1 MEAPGQETTQTSHIS
16 RTLRAH
22 EIGEDN
28 SVAKHR
34 KDRPR
39 RRGIRRWWWTA
50 PVVILLAVIG
60 TGGYLLVGAA
70 RINAEIARI
79 PGLHHLLPTPKK
91 GADKAT
97 MNILLVGSTDR
108 CALKVQ
114 NPAYGL
120 CQDGVDGINSDIL
133 MVLHLDPNRHSVS
146 IISIPRD
153 LLVPNARAT
162 GANKVDAGLVEG
174 PDQLITAVE
183 EDFGIPIQHF
193 VELNF
198 ETFANVVNDLG
209 GVRMYFPM
217 PVYDAESGLDVTAP
231 GCRYLNGVEAL
242 QVVRARHLQY
252 DPPGGGYSISDPS
265 SWPQDPL
272 SDLSRIT
279 RTHEFLRVLATAVS
293 KRGLDNPFTDESLLS
308 DLAPQ
313 LQVDPGLSLS
323 TMVNLAVTYHAA
335 NPYSSLQLTLPV
347 VVDANLDYQYEGN
360 DLGNVEFPDEPQDQ
374 VAIDSVLGVNYNT
387 DTMTGLPLPRTT
399 GIRVAVEN
407 GTDTP
412 GQAATTAADLREL
425 GYSIA
430 SVGSI
435 TPVGPESETL
445 VEYGSHAPAVEAD
458 AERVARSFTGA
469 VITAY
474 APTPPGAEVAVVTG
488 SDFAISLPPIEK
500 TTAATGS
507 STSTTTHSST
517 TASATNSGSDQ
528 LTAPSLAVTPLAPF
542 DPRSCSDSGGAGP

>member
-1 MEAPGQETTQTSHIS
+1 
-16 RTLRAH
+16 
-22 EIGEDN
+22 
-28 SVAKHR
+28 
-34 KDRPR
+34 
-39 RRGIRRWWWTA
+39 
-50 PVVILLAVIG
+50 VVILLAVIG

-70 RINAEIARI
+70 HINAEIVRI

-91 GADKAT
+91 GAEKAT
-97 MNILLVGSTDR
+97 ENILLVGSTDR

-133 MVLHLDPNRHSVS
+133 MVLHLNPNTGTVS
-146 IISIPRD
+146 ILSIPRD
-153 LLVPNARAT
+153 LLVPNARST

-193 VELNF
+193 AELNF
-198 ETFANVVNDLG
+198 ETFADVVNDLG

-217 PVYDAESGLDVTAP
+217 PVYDAESGLHVDTP

-242 QVVRARHLQY
+242 QVVRARHLHY

-279 RTHEFLRVLATAVS
+279 RTHEFLRVLATAVA

-308 DLAPQ
+308 DIAPE

-323 TMVNLAVTYHAA
+323 TMVNLAVTYHGA
-335 NPYSSLQLTLPV
+335 NPYTSLQLTLPV
-347 VVDANLDYQYEGN
+347 MVDANLAYQYDGN

-374 VAIDSVLGVNYNT
+374 VAIDSVLRVNYNT
-387 DTMTGLPLPRTT
+387 DTMTGLELPKTT

-407 GTDTP
+407 GT
-412 GQAATTAADLREL
+412 GLESQATTTAADLREL
-425 GYSIA
+425 GYSVV
-430 SVGSI
+430 SVGNV

-445 VEYGSHAPAVEAD
+445 VEYGSHSPAVEAD

-474 APTPPGAEVAVVTG
+474 APTPRGAEVVVVTG
-488 SDFAISLPPIEK
+488 SDFAISLPPAK
-500 TTAATGS
+500 KSATSTS
-507 STSTTTHSST
+507 STSTTTSSPSTTSST
-517 TASATNSGSDQ
+517 STTTAASAGASNTGSDQ
-528 LTAPSLAVTPLAPF
+528 LTPPYPAVTPLAPF
-542 DPRSCSDSGGAGP
+542 DPRSCTASGGEGP